1 MSATIGI
8 NNLKFVI
15 FGAGH
20 DYTLADSGEGEKVFF
35 SHPFMPKGARAYAGQ
50 YLIYAPVYDDNDETV
65 PPVITDVV
73 KEDIAH
79 CTFTPSLGTLFN
91 TVGEQTIKI
100 HYRREYIYPESTIL
114 VEKELE
120 QTITVV
126 DHGAVTSANY
136 NNDIYA
142 DGYTYI
148 HPADDTIGNNLYWM
162 TTGNFTK
169 VSSFPWRTKNLK
181 ELNLPYTV
189 TDLTEFQY
197 ADVSQVYTME
207 GAFQNLSYI
216 ESLEGLE
223 TWDVSGCFM
232 AKDLFSGCSKLKD
245 LKALKNWNWKNL
257 GDARRMFALCTS
269 LEKLEGLENW
279 YFPNITSNTDEM
291 FYRCW
296 ALKDLSA
303 LKNWDVSTWT
313 LAKKVFKECYSLV
326 DLTPLSDW
334 DVSNITNMAEMFYC
348 YDDNTGGVLKIAKLR
363 TLHGLEN
370 WNVSKV
376 QIFDGMFNGRAWLE
390 DISAL
395 ADWDMSNALQVVA
408 MLSGTTPRNLTSVKN
423 WKFKKVLPYYY
434 NDNNYTGFW
443 GLFDKSGLYHS
454 ELLDK
459 DLFTANG
466 VYWDYEGN
474 TYTQQQAGDMYTTPQ
489 TLYPIEQNAS
499 DASSWFMPWEDT
511 ESHVWDSYAH
521 EADVFKKDNT
531 SIAPAKYWIN
541 KPSWNK
547 VY

>member
-1 MSATIGI
+1 MSATI
-8 NNLKFVI
+8 NANDLKFTI
-15 FGAGH
+15 FGSGH
-20 DYTLADSGEGEKVFF
+20 DYTLADSGDGEKIFF

-79 CTFTPSLGTLFN
+79 CTFTPALGTAFN
-91 TVGEQTIKI
+91 TEGEQVVKI
-100 HYRREYIYPESTIL
+100 HYRREYVYAESTIL

-120 QTITVV
+120 QTIEVV

-169 VSSFPWRTKNLK
+169 VSSLPWRTKNLK

-207 GAFQNLSYI
+207 GAFQNLAYI

-232 AKDLFSGCSKLKD
+232 AKNLFSGCTKLKD

-257 GDARRMFALCTS
+257 GDARGMFALCTS

-296 ALKDLSA
+296 SLKDLLA

-334 DVSNITNMAEMFYC
+334 DVSNITNMTEMFYC
-348 YDDNTGGVLKIAKLR
+348 YDDNTGQVLKIAKLR

-395 ADWDMSNALQVVA
+395 ANWDMSNALQVVA
-408 MLSGTTPRNLTSVKN
+408 MLSGTTPRSLTAVKN

-443 GLFDKSGLYHS
+443 GLFDKSGLEYS

-459 DLFTANG
+459 YVYESNG
-466 VYWDYEGN
+466 TWWDYDGN
-474 TYTQQQAGDMYTTPQ
+474 VYTQQQVGDMYSTPP
-489 TLYPIEQNAS
+489 TLYYVEQNAGG
-499 DASSWFMPWEDT
+499 ASSWFMPWEDT
-511 ESHVWDSYAH
+511 ESHVWDSYSH
-521 EADVFKKDNT
+521 EADVFRKDGAFA
-531 SIAPAKYWIN
+531 SQSYWTN

-547 VY
+547 NY